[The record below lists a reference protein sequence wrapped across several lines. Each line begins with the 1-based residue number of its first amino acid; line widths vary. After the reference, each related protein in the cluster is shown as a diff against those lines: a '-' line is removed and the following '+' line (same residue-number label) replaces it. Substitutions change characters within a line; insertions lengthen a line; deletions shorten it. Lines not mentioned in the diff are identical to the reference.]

1 MLIGLKVSLLGKVMK
16 TLKKNKTLVFSKK
29 KLNIYTKVYNLKKQE
44 NRPERNL
51 GSKSLQTS

>member
-1 MLIGLKVSLLGKVMK
+1 M
-16 TLKKNKTLVFSKK
+16 
-29 KLNIYTKVYNLKKQE
+29 LNIYTKVYNLKKQE